1 MVAYLMPV
9 MGGLVRYVAIKG
21 YTKIGPEGTAI
32 FLAAMIHPVSRRI
45 AIRIAGATIYHST
58 IYSWNMTSAVAR
70 ILYQEIIV
78 PATIQVITKVTPW
91 YLSLT
96 RFGGA
101 SGVGVT
107 AGVTFFA
114 IAFPIAMAT
123 TDNASYGDLYT
134 EEIAVYEHTALG
146 QGGAGGGGMVI

>member
-1 MVAYLMPV
+1 MAAYLMPV

-58 IYSWNMTSAVAR
+58 VYSWNMTSAVAR

-78 PATIQVITKVTPW
+78 PAAVQVVTKVTPW

-96 RFGGA
+96 RYGGA

-114 IAFPIAMAT
+114 IAFPLAMAT

-134 EEIAVYEHTALG
+134 EEIAVYEHSALG
-146 QGGAGGGGMVI
+146 QGGVGGGMVI

>member
-1 MVAYLMPV
+1 MVYAMPIAHA
-9 MGGLVRYVAIKG
+9 LVRYVAIKG

-32 FLAAMIHPVSRRI
+32 FLAAMIHPTSRKI

-58 IYSWNMTSAVAR
+58 VYSWNMTSAVAR
-70 ILYQEIIV
+70 ILYQELIV

-96 RFGGA
+96 RYGTA

-107 AGVTFFA
+107 AGITFFA
-114 IAFPIAMAT
+114 IAFPLALAT

-134 EEIAVYEHTALG
+134 EEIAVYEHSALG
-146 QGGAGGGGMVI
+146 QGGVGGGMVI